1 MKKLFAI
8 IGIAVIAV
16 AIASSPAHAR
26 IRHTHSHS
34 HNNDNSSSKQQQH
47 VNQSDVDAIGKVNTD
62 LEAFTRTYTKQDL
75 QQSELLTALTEL
87 QVSLKSLEDHAFSL
101 KLGNGYT
108 QAANEL
114 KTKTGK
120 LREIVDNGI
129 SVLTGGDVTARKKA
143 GEEFPKQFNTAIDEY
158 NAAIKNL
165 DKATEE
171 ANKKQ
176 SIEVGLPYLIIL
188 ILSVLLAIAMFIWA
202 FAKQVS
208 PIQLRKARRMVALAT
223 LVPLAGAAIT
233 YITFLIASQ
242 QQNGGTFTIMTG
254 LMIFGLVVFVR
265 ALINYHKL
273 KKTIAT
279 TPTDAPTPPVA

>member
-8 IGIAVIAV
+8 IGITVIAV

-114 KTKTGK
+114 KTKTSK

-143 GEEFPKQFNTAIDEY
+143 SEEFPKQFNTAIDEY

-176 SIEVGLPYLIIL
+176 SIEAGLPYLIIL

-273 KKTIAT
+273 KKTIAA

>member
-26 IRHTHSHS
+26 IRHTHSHG
-34 HNNDNSSSKQQQH
+34 HNNENSSSNQQQH
-47 VNQSDVDAIGKVNTD
+47 VNQSDVDAIGKVNAD
-62 LEAFTRTYTKQDL
+62 LEAFTRTYAKQDL
-75 QQSELLTALTEL
+75 QQSELLTVLTEL

-176 SIEVGLPYLIIL
+176 SIEAGLPYLIIL

-279 TPTDAPTPPVA
+279 TPTDVPTPPVA

>member
-1 MKKLFAI
+1 MKKFFAI
-8 IGIAVIAV
+8 IGIAVITV

-26 IRHTHSHS
+26 IRHTHSHG

-62 LEAFTRTYTKQDL
+62 LEAFTRTYAKQDL

-143 GEEFPKQFNTAIDEY
+143 SEEFPKQFNTAIDEY

-176 SIEVGLPYLIIL
+176 SIEAGLPYLIIL

-273 KKTIAT
+273 KKTTAT

>member
-26 IRHTHSHS
+26 IRHTHSHC

-47 VNQSDVDAIGKVNTD
+47 VNQSDVDAIGKVNAD

-143 GEEFPKQFNTAIDEY
+143 SEEFPKQFNTAIDEY

-176 SIEVGLPYLIIL
+176 SIEAGLPYLIIL